1 MSDLESRV
9 AKLEKQ
15 NGGGCSLLV
24 MIAMIVC
31 LLGWWAARWERGETD
46 MKPPFYVERVSYEE
60 WKARP

>member
-1 MSDLESRV
+1 MRDLEVRV

-15 NGGGCSLLV
+15 NGGGCSLLA
-24 MIAMIVC
+24 MIAFIVFV
-31 LLGWWAARWERGETD
+31 LGWWASRWELGKTD